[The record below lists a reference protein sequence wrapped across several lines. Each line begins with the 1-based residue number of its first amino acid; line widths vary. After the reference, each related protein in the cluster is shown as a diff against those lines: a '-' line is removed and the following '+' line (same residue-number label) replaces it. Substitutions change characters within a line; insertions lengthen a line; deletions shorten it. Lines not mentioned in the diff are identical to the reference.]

1 MMDFKRRFLIH
12 TVRTRWQI
20 ILNVFLINEYKVNL
34 LEYEEETLKEIV
46 EKFIKME
53 RIKKNKLMV
62 KLSVKDFTKHQN
74 W

>member
-1 MMDFKRRFLIH
+1 MDFKRRFLIH

-20 ILNVFLINEYKVNL
+20 ILNVFSINEYEVIL

-46 EKFIKME
+46 EKFNKKE